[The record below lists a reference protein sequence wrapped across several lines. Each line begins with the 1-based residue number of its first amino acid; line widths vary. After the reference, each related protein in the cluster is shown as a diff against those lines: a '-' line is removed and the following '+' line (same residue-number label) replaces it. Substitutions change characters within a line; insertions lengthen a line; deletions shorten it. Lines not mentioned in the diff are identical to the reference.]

1 MESAAQAH
9 LVKRRI
15 LKWLWGV
22 RHEAG
27 ASEPGWSTFRRE
39 RWGCGVWLLG
49 QSAHHFTQTDAA
61 HQFIIHLC
69 QESVCESDT
78 CLMRRRCEAG
88 VFSIGYIMEPVHQ
101 AAAVRITVLLPSAA
115 IGRKTLCRRLSPL
128 LIGPACLTG
137 RRRAAPCAWKKKKE
151 KKRKKNSSR
160 SEYQSERSSG
170 DRKRKRKPRSGRT

>member
-1 MESAAQAH
+1 
-9 LVKRRI
+9 
-15 LKWLWGV
+15 
-22 RHEAG
+22 
-27 ASEPGWSTFRRE
+27 
-39 RWGCGVWLLG
+39 
-49 QSAHHFTQTDAA
+49 
-61 HQFIIHLC
+61 
-69 QESVCESDT
+69 
-78 CLMRRRCEAG
+78 
-88 VFSIGYIMEPVHQ
+88 MEPVHQ

-170 DRKRKRKPRSGRT
+170 DRKRKRKPRSGRTERQDRIETITPAGLDLTRGRDGTVCRPNFDAALLVTVGITLDTW